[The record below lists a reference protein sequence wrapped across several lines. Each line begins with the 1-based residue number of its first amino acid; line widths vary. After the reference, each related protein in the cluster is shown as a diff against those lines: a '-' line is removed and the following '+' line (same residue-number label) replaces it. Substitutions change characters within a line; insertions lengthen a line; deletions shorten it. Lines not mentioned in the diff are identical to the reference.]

1 MQEYKKVPI
10 KTLKKGDK
18 FSHLYTS
25 ESIRFASFEIIE
37 ISGAF
42 VKLKVYDKNEEI
54 ISTEGCFVEVPL
66 TDEEY
71 RAKYEEDAAK
81 IVEIL
86 RQPVSAYAQGY
97 HEMDNSWVQTDA
109 YDFAAICKERNMS
122 IIGWFPL
129 GENAKEVCE
138 GNLVLDIGIIGK
150 DNDQDDH
157 NTYWCHAAKKWIDEL
172 IEDWDKLHKS
182 GLE

>member
-18 FSHLYTS
+18 FNRLYNS
-25 ESIRFASFEIIE
+25 GSIRFASFEIIE
-37 ISGAF
+37 INGSF
-42 VKLKVYDKNEEI
+42 VKLKVFDKNEEI

-71 RAKYEEDAAK
+71 RSKYEEDAAK

-86 RQPVSAYAQGY
+86 RQPVSMYAQGY

-109 YDFAAICKERNMS
+109 YDFAAICKKRNMS
-122 IIGWFPL
+122 IVGWFPL
-129 GENAKEVCE
+129 ENAKEVC
-138 GNLVLDIGIIGK
+138 GNLVLDIGIIGQ
-150 DNDQDDH
+150 DNDQNDH
-157 NTYWCHAAKKWIDEL
+157 NIYWCHAAKKWIDEL
-172 IEDWDKLHKS
+172 IEDWDKLHKTV
-182 GLE
+182 LK

>member
-1 MQEYKKVPI
+1 MQEYKQVPI

-18 FSHLYTS
+18 FSRLTTP
-25 ESIRFASFEIIE
+25 ESCHFASYEILE

-42 VKLKVYDKNEEI
+42 VKLKVFDKHEET
-54 ISTEGCFVEVPL
+54 ISTEGCFAEVPL

-71 RAKYEEDAAK
+71 RAKYEQDAAK

-86 RQPVSAYAQGY
+86 RQPVSTYSQGY

-109 YDFAAICKERNMS
+109 YDFAAVCKNKDMS

-129 GENAKEVCE
+129 PDYDKKDLCDGYVQM
-138 GNLVLDIGIIGK
+138 DIGIIGQ
-150 DNDQDDH
+150 DNYPHDH
-157 NTYWCHAAKKWIDEL
+157 DTYWCHASKKWIDHL
-172 IEDWDKLHKS
+172 IEDWDEAHQK
-182 GLE
+182 